1 MSLSRETMTEL
12 MAFADGELDGEA
24 RTRME
29 KLAAES
35 PEARRLVDAMRSP
48 ALGVWLAEGMEE
60 RTAAADGIA
69 DAVMAKIDAARKD
82 AGIEGVVRL
91 SAARPRRSSITR
103 GQVAAMA
110 GFLALAATILLYMRN
125 DREGSDL
132 AAPVASAV
140 VPTAIVPSAEPPP
153 AAATTAMA
161 QAAPP
166 PQGQAPGQGVEVDE
180 IDSPAHGVT
189 VFEIPA
195 SGMAAA
201 ASGGP
206 PPPSVVIM
214 IEDEPVPVKQP

>member
-24 RTRME
+24 RARVE

-35 PEARRLVDAMRSP
+35 PEARRLVEAMRSP
-48 ALGVWLAEGMEE
+48 ALGVWLAEGMDE

-91 SAARPRRSSITR
+91 SAARSRRSSITR

-110 GFLALAATILLYMRN
+110 GFLALAATIFLYMRN
-125 DREGSDL
+125 DREGTDL
-132 AAPVASAV
+132 VAPVASAV
-140 VPTAIVPSAEPPP
+140 IPTTIVPSADQPPV
-153 AAATTAMA
+153 AATTAMA
-161 QAAPP
+161 QAATP
-166 PQGQAPGQGVEVDE
+166 PQGQGVEVDE

-195 SGMAAA
+195 SGVAAA
-201 ASGGP
+201 AGGGA